1 MATVDPEDTAA
12 VIEAQRS
19 WLCERQKADPSN
31 PILIKAIDGK
41 MPKGADP
48 ALYKWIDHAKVWS
61 KITTPIYTSGTL
73 LNEILIDTD
82 SEIWN
87 DVRDGIRK
95 LHIFCKENDIPH
107 SMGFSG
113 GKGIHYSIIF
123 GQLTA
128 ENEESSK
135 ELFTQVE
142 KCDVDLYKTVRRAL
156 LFEIAKRANVDLE
169 KIGLDQKKINFGFVK
184 SGSQVREFG
193 TIRAPGKYK
202 TLIAEIPDEKP
213 EPYELPLVFPDDVKI
228 WNIRDTEYN
237 EIAIDALEKEIEKA
251 KNADEY
257 TPISD
262 ENFKD
267 TPILKFPCIDKLF
280 KVGIRNGRYYAAGA
294 TVLMCNKCGIS
305 KDETKKHLT
314 TLFKTFPGITQE
326 ETDTR
331 INNALE
337 MHGKEH
343 HFSCT
348 TIKETFPEHN
358 LCNFSQCPIKEKIA
372 LEKKGIETGQKPLT
386 VQKETGRQLSSQA
399 RELLTT
405 AFNKMLLSD
414 DDNAKEKNGV
424 GFNKFDS
431 EAIHEEM
438 DGKTEIPDETFIKF
452 APKLKK
458 YKKQLVGFG
467 IDTADIE
474 GIIKEYNKKPT
485 SVEPENV
492 KVPFDIVAKE
502 IMDNYHIFTTIDNR
516 QMYIYQDGVY
526 RNDGTEAILS
536 TKIRDIHDQLYAE
549 YWMSINQE
557 FILEHIPKATTKYI
571 LEVFAYIQDYTYK
584 SRDEIDK
591 NADRYLNFKNGIF
604 DIEKW
609 ELKKHTPD
617 YLSVCQIPRIYDK
630 KATCPQIEK
639 FITETIDPNDEDF
652 VFEWFGYNLTTDV
665 SYESSLFVYGPQ
677 GTGKSLL
684 LSLLNSFVGCNNCS
698 AETLQ
703 NLEVKPSRVAN
714 LYGKR
719 ANICS
724 EIPSTQIH
732 QNEMFKK
739 LTSGKDTVTGEHKYV
754 RAFDFVN
761 KAKFT
766 FSGNKLPE
774 EPKDPA
780 WFARI
785 KLISMRNVF
794 RGTDKDDKKLLHK
807 LVLEK
812 ELSGLLNLALKGLKR
827 LYDND
832 KFSYYKTF
840 EETEREYIL
849 YSNPVEAFVSECT
862 VISNTDTEK
871 DILYLEYSG
880 WSMNKKLERLS
891 KIEFARKLKKMGYTD
906 YRANVPGSYCTK
918 KVEYWCNIK
927 IQSLLVGRD
936 VGRDV
941 KHRSR
946 PNQNSQLLS
955 NNRSN
960 YSVGQDLS
968 LCKSISENKI
978 IKYENNENNANIE
991 LTYEKR
997 GRSRPNLGFSAIGHT
1012 DPVGR
1017 DVGRDLVLETGST
1030 DFCEKEEKGST
1041 DFCEKEEKE
1050 GNNEKN
1056 ITAKTSIEE
1065 TTEVSAKSNLLV
1077 TAEEMARAWEE
1088 EGV

>member
-1 MATVDPEDTAA
+1 MFPEFHEDDSKTGGNASISGDLLHCWRHNISHNAFTFLAVKAGLYTCHDAGRKFKGHRFGCTRTPDNVYNVWLYAKQNGIIPIDDPIPSKALEYAA
-12 VIEAQRS
+12 IVQFKLCSKSDLTDGWKLPTEGYNKVIE
-19 WLCERQKADPSN
+19 
-31 PILIKAIDGK
+31 
-41 MPKGADP
+41 
-48 ALYKWIDHAKVWS
+48 
-61 KITTPIYTSGTL
+61 
-73 LNEILIDTD
+73 
-82 SEIWN
+82 
-87 DVRDGIRK
+87 
-95 LHIFCKENDIPH
+95 
-107 SMGFSG
+107 
-113 GKGIHYSIIF
+113 
-123 GQLTA
+123 
-128 ENEESSK
+128 
-135 ELFTQVE
+135 
-142 KCDVDLYKTVRRAL
+142 
-156 LFEIAKRANVDLE
+156 
-169 KIGLDQKKINFGFVK
+169 
-184 SGSQVREFG
+184 
-193 TIRAPGKYK
+193 
-202 TLIAEIPDEKP
+202 
-213 EPYELPLVFPDDVKI
+213 
-228 WNIRDTEYN
+228 
-237 EIAIDALEKEIEKA
+237 ALEKE
-251 KNADEY
+251 
-257 TPISD
+257 
-262 ENFKD
+262 
-267 TPILKFPCIDKLF
+267 
-280 KVGIRNGRYYAAGA
+280 
-294 TVLMCNKCGIS
+294 
-305 KDETKKHLT
+305 
-314 TLFKTFPGITQE
+314 
-326 ETDTR
+326 
-331 INNALE
+331 
-337 MHGKEH
+337 
-343 HFSCT
+343 
-348 TIKETFPEHN
+348 
-358 LCNFSQCPIKEKIA
+358 
-372 LEKKGIETGQKPLT
+372 GIETGRKPLT
-386 VQKETGRQLSSQA
+386 VKKETGRQLSNQE
-399 RELLTT
+399 RELLTA
-405 AFNKMLLSD
+405 AFKKMLLSD

-431 EAIHEEM
+431 EAIHKEM
-438 DGKTEIPDETFIKF
+438 DGKTEIPAETLIKF

-458 YKKQLVGFG
+458 YKKQLAVFG

-474 GIIKEYNKKPT
+474 GIIKEYNKKPKT
-485 SVEPENV
+485 VESENV
-492 KVPFDIVAKE
+492 KVPFDSVAKE
-502 IMDNYHIFTTIDNR
+502 IMDNYHIFTTTDNK
-516 QMYIYQDGVY
+516 QMFLYQDGVY
-526 RNDGTEAILS
+526 KNEGTEAILS

-549 YWMSINQE
+549 YWLSINQGST
-557 FILEHIPKATTKYI
+557 LEHIPKATTKYI
-571 LEVFAYIQDYTYK
+571 SEVFAYIQDYTYK
-584 SRDEIDK
+584 SRDEID
-591 NADRYLNFKNGIF
+591 NEAVRYLNFQNGIF

-609 ELKKHTPD
+609 KLKKHTPD

-785 KLISMRNVF
+785 KLISMRNIF
-794 RGTDKDDKKLLHK
+794 RGTNKDDKKLIHK
-807 LVLEK
+807 LILEE

-871 DILYLEYSG
+871 DILYLEYVG

-891 KIEFARKLKKMGYTD
+891 KIEFARKIKKMGYTD
-906 YRANVPGSYCTK
+906 YRANVPGSYCLK
-918 KVEYWCNIK
+918 KIDYWCNIK
-927 IQSLLVGRD
+927 VQSLLVGRD

-960 YSVGQDLS
+960 SSVGQDLS
-968 LCKSISENKI
+968 LCKSILENNA
-978 IKYENNENNANIE
+978 IKYENNENNENIE
-991 LTYEKR
+991 VTYEKSE
-997 GRSRPNLGFSAIGHT
+997 RSRPNLGFFVIGHT

-1017 DVGRDLVLETGST
+1017 DVGRDLVLETEST
-1030 DFCEKEEKGST
+1030 DFCENEEN
-1041 DFCEKEEKE
+1041 E
-1050 GNNEKN
+1050 GNNVKN
-1056 ITAKTSIEE
+1056 IAVKTSIEE
-1065 TTEVSAKSNLLV
+1065 TTEVPAKSNLIV
-1077 TAEEMARAWEE
+1077 TAEEMAKAWEE
-1088 EGV
+1088 EGI

>member
-1 MATVDPEDTAA
+1 MTTT
-12 VIEAQRS
+12 QFS
-19 WLCERQKADPSN
+19 KNQKLPADVYN
-31 PILIKAIDGK
+31 
-41 MPKGADP
+41 
-48 ALYKWIDHAKVWS
+48 KVL
-61 KITTPIYTSGTL
+61 K
-73 LNEILIDTD
+73 
-82 SEIWN
+82 
-87 DVRDGIRK
+87 
-95 LHIFCKENDIPH
+95 
-107 SMGFSG
+107 
-113 GKGIHYSIIF
+113 
-123 GQLTA
+123 
-128 ENEESSK
+128 
-135 ELFTQVE
+135 
-142 KCDVDLYKTVRRAL
+142 
-156 LFEIAKRANVDLE
+156 
-169 KIGLDQKKINFGFVK
+169 
-184 SGSQVREFG
+184 
-193 TIRAPGKYK
+193 
-202 TLIAEIPDEKP
+202 
-213 EPYELPLVFPDDVKI
+213 
-228 WNIRDTEYN
+228 
-237 EIAIDALEKEIEKA
+237 ALEK
-251 KNADEY
+251 DE
-257 TPISD
+257 
-262 ENFKD
+262 
-267 TPILKFPCIDKLF
+267 
-280 KVGIRNGRYYAAGA
+280 
-294 TVLMCNKCGIS
+294 
-305 KDETKKHLT
+305 
-314 TLFKTFPGITQE
+314 
-326 ETDTR
+326 
-331 INNALE
+331 
-337 MHGKEH
+337 
-343 HFSCT
+343 
-348 TIKETFPEHN
+348 
-358 LCNFSQCPIKEKIA
+358 
-372 LEKKGIETGQKPLT
+372 IETGRTQLPIK
-386 VQKETGRQLSSQA
+386 KETGRQLSSQA

-405 AFNKMLLSD
+405 AFKKMLLSD

-431 EAIHEEM
+431 GAIHEEM
-438 DGKTEIPDETFIKF
+438 DGKTEIPDETLIKF

-502 IMDNYHIFTTIDNR
+502 IMDNYHIFTTIDNK
-516 QMYIYQDGVY
+516 QMYLYQDGVY

-609 ELKKHTPD
+609 ELKEHTHD
-617 YLSVCQIPRIYDK
+617 YISICQIPRIYDQ
-630 KATCPQIEK
+630 KATCPKIET
-639 FITETIDPNDEDF
+639 FMSETVDPNDDDF

-684 LSLLNSFVGCNNCS
+684 LSLLNNFVGSNNCA
-698 AETLQ
+698 AETMQ
-703 NLEVKPSRVAN
+703 NLEVKPNRVAN

-732 QNEMFKK
+732 QNDMFKK
-739 LTSGKDTVTGEHKYV
+739 LTSGKDIVTGEHKYLK
-754 RAFDFVN
+754 AFDFVN

-766 FSGNKLPE
+766 FCGNKLPE

-785 KLISMRNVF
+785 KLINMKNIF
-794 RGTDKDDKKLLHK
+794 RGTDKDDKKLILK
-807 LVLEK
+807 LTSEE

-832 KFSYYKTF
+832 KFSYYKTA

-849 YSNPVEAFVSECT
+849 YSNPVESFVSECT

-871 DILYLEYSG
+871 DILYLEYVG
-880 WSMNKKLERLS
+880 WSTHKKLDRGS
-891 KIEFARKLKKMGYTD
+891 KIEFARKLKKMGYID

-960 YSVGQDLS
+960 SLVGQDLS
-968 LCKSISENKI
+968 LCSSIPENNA
-978 IKYENNENNANIE
+978 IKYENNENNNNIN
-991 LTYEKR
+991 LQWDT
-997 GRSRPNLGFSAIGHT
+997 SRPNLGFSDIGT
-1012 DPVGR
+1012 LGR
-1017 DVGRDLVLETGST
+1017 DVGRDLVLETKST
-1030 DFCEKEEKGST
+1030 DFVEIEEN
-1041 DFCEKEEKE
+1041 DE
-1050 GNNEKN
+1050 NNEKN